1 MLLKITYEETTYRLG
16 FSRNTIRRMEK
27 AGFDFTKAESSP
39 VSTTEDLFTGA
50 FLLHHQNIKPEKIRE
65 IYKHIPNKQELF
77 MRLAEMYQESI
88 STLMSEPEEDD
99 AKKAMWEVE

>member
-1 MLLKITYEETTYRLG
+1 MLLKITYEETTYSLR
-16 FSRNTIRRMEK
+16 FSRNTMRR
-27 AGFDFTKAESSP
+27 KAESSP

-65 IYKHIPNKQELF
+65 IYKHIPNKEELF
-77 MRLAEMYQESI
+77 MRLTEMYQESI